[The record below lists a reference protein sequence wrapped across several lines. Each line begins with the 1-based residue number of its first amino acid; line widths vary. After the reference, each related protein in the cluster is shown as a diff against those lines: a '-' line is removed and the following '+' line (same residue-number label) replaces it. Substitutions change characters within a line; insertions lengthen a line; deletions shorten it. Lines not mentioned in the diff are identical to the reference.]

1 MNDSMLTQWTRLGG
15 VLLLV
20 LALGACSSGP
30 PPQTGNYPE
39 PVYSHERLVPA
50 DLDDPQ
56 TAIYDPWE
64 GTNRRIYNFNY
75 HFDRKVFLPAV
86 RGYKWITPDV
96 AQKGISNFF
105 NNIRDIRTLANS
117 ILQFAPVKVLQ
128 STGRVVV
135 NSTVGLLGLI
145 DVATGMDMPRP
156 SEDFGQTLG
165 RYGVGAGPYL
175 VVPFLGP
182 SSLRDGTGVLVDSI
196 ATGLLYEE
204 FMSTEG
210 RYALQ
215 LLDAVD
221 TRANVPFRY
230 YETGQAFEYDTLRWL
245 YSTKREIDIAK

>member
-1 MNDSMLTQWTRLGG
+1 MAGRPRRNGD
-15 VLLLV
+15 
-20 LALGACSSGP
+20 AF
-30 PPQTGNYPE
+30 E
-39 PVYSHERLVPA
+39 IERLQQYLARCTLKFDVEGIRKNPGRIPIPA
-50 DLDDPQ
+50 Q
-56 TAIYDPWE
+56 
-64 GTNRRIYNFNY
+64 
-75 HFDRKVFLPAV
+75 
-86 RGYKWITPDV
+86 
-96 AQKGISNFF
+96 
-105 NNIRDIRTLANS
+105 LANS

-145 DVATGMDMPRP
+145 DVATKMDIPRP

-165 RYGVGAGPYL
+165 HYGVGAGPYL
-175 VVPFLGP
+175 VMPLLGP
-182 SSLRDGTGVLVDSI
+182 SSLRDGTGVFIDSY

-210 RYALQ
+210 RYVVQ
-215 LLDAVD
+215 LIDAID